1 MTLIQPLQDIDT
13 TLHPSFF
20 GSFEIKDCWDQMG
33 PVVLAAL
40 DNVIQ
45 KCTQPD
51 TPERRKALYM
61 HDNPAG
67 NLFSLSFG
75 LCEAERL
82 GFVVEYLN
90 FLCIID
96 DVLEDYP
103 QKESLI
109 EHEILGEVLGRGVE
123 CDTQPTLNVT
133 PNTRMEW
140 IEYLHNLKARM
151 MDVDPVRTPALLR
164 ILEAD
169 IRAREDS
176 VEEFNTMEEYLPFRL
191 RNFDYESVSQM
202 MLWAMNVDLLPE
214 EANSDLLAKVK
225 ASTGAIAVLA
235 NDYFSWEREKRQ
247 QQDSDRIRN
256 GVAVFMKELDVPEG
270 DAKEAVKQIIIEEE
284 EKVRELMKDVEVGA
298 GFSDGLRRYLSGLQL
313 FAGGYNFWCA
323 TCPRY
328 SRPQGDSE

>member
-1 MTLIQPLQDIDT
+1 MTLIHPLKDVDT
-13 TLHPSFF
+13 SPYPSFF
-20 GSFEIKDCWDQMG
+20 GSFEIRDCWDQMG

-75 LCEAERL
+75 LCETERL

-103 QKESLI
+103 QKDSLI
-109 EHEILGEVLGRGVE
+109 EHEILGEVLGQGLE
-123 CDTQPTLNVT
+123 SDTPTNVT

-140 IEYLHNLKARM
+140 IDYLHDLKSRM
-151 MDVDPVRTPALLR
+151 MEVDPIRTPALLR
-164 ILEAD
+164 KLEAD

-176 VEEFNTMEEYLPFRL
+176 VEEFNNMEEYLPFRL
-191 RNFDYESVSQM
+191 KNFDYESVSQM
-202 MLWAMNVDLLPE
+202 MLWAMNIDLPPE
-214 EANSDLLAKVK
+214 EATSDVLAKVK
-225 ASTGAIAVLA
+225 LSTGAIAVLA

-256 GVAVFMKELDVPEG
+256 GVAVLMKESEEE
-270 DAKEAVKQIIIEEE
+270 AKEAVKRIIIEEE
-284 EKVRELMKDVEVGA
+284 KKVRELMRDVEVGV
-298 GFSDGLRRYLSGLQL
+298 GFSDGLRRYLGGLQL